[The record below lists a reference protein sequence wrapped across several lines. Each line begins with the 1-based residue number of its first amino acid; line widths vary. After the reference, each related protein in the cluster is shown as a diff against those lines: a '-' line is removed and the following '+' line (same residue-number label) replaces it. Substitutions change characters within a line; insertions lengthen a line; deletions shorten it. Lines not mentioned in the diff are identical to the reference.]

1 MINHIVMLVYT
12 GAPCVPIP
20 IPIFNSP
27 RTVTLEWDIPFSWP
41 DYPIC
46 HYDVNVTNHPELV
59 REAIN
64 ETSVQFTAEE
74 HHQECEEI
82 EFKVRASN
90 NLASSKYGIITTG
103 FPIGTICNCTP
114 IYIY

>member
-1 MINHIVMLVYT
+1 MLVYT
-12 GAPCVPIP
+12 GAPSVPIP
-20 IPIFNSP
+20 IPRFDSP
-27 RTVTLEWDIPFSWP
+27 RTITLEWDTPFSWP
-41 DYPIC
+41 GYPIR

-82 EFKVRASN
+82 EFKVRAN
-90 NLASSKYGIITTG
+90 NDLGSSKYGIITTG
-103 FPIGTICNCTP
+103 FPIGKTVNLFL
-114 IYIY
+114 YIKREN